1 MKTNKDY
8 KESLGSRGSRLLS
21 NDGQDLNKA
30 PHAQRSRR
38 QKLRDLLP
46 LFSDSAESLTPSV
59 DHESKAGKQQGGGI
73 GTVQDKWMGLSR
85 YLDESQQEGRW
96 KFEPAEYARVTTLV
110 DCPSGRLRFYWDVPG
125 PVPPPPTA
133 STSGTAGSEDG
144 LGEDING
151 SQYSPPAW
159 GIDLAFDG
167 GTIHYGPW
175 ADRQRVFL
183 QNMFFPRVFKTST
196 PAKRLIPG
204 QDRVPTMFRLFVEL
218 SSSTI
223 LRVPTREESKDR
235 MYRRRM
241 NDGEVRPFG
250 WIEVKAGPESTISY
264 NMSMVPGKDGWTNKL
279 NLDLKAPEVRS
290 SVNHG
295 LFWKADNQSLAC
307 DLSGPLKWNA
317 KHTWRFDAL
326 SRGLKLFA
334 LREHITLLTDLIG
347 DWSSGPPTEYST
359 FTPFVYE
366 IGLRFEDSYEVCV
379 NVNDQNIINNPS
391 DFEDNTFIILRGAG
405 GLRGSVVLDMTRFRP
420 DDSMVVFQ
428 VWLDDTSGQRNNVEL
443 GVRQPVW
450 NTWNSFLGP
459 EAGMK
464 LGSVEELR
472 LKGSYNFYS
481 TVEPGLVDTL
491 LLDVISAGLRLKLFG
506 FLIRYFLIVRENYFG
521 ENLHFKT
528 LEEWQKQREEGGA
541 PILADG
547 GAVVKSNDLDVILNV
562 DAKDCSVVLPKKI
575 YGAEEGLKLNVA
587 VVGMDMRFT
596 NYYMGLYLDFI
607 YCLRID

>member
-1 MKTNKDY
+1 
-8 KESLGSRGSRLLS
+8 
-21 NDGQDLNKA
+21 
-30 PHAQRSRR
+30 
-38 QKLRDLLP
+38 
-46 LFSDSAESLTPSV
+46 
-59 DHESKAGKQQGGGI
+59 
-73 GTVQDKWMGLSR
+73 MGLSR

-110 DCPSGRLRFYWDVPG
+110 DCPSGRLSFYWDVPG

-144 LGEDING
+144 LGEDINS

-491 LLDVISAGLRLKLFG
+491 LLDVIGAGLRLKLFG

-541 PILADG
+541 PTLADG

>member
-1 MKTNKDY
+1 
-8 KESLGSRGSRLLS
+8 
-21 NDGQDLNKA
+21 
-30 PHAQRSRR
+30 
-38 QKLRDLLP
+38 
-46 LFSDSAESLTPSV
+46 
-59 DHESKAGKQQGGGI
+59 
-73 GTVQDKWMGLSR
+73 MGLSR

-110 DCPSGRLRFYWDVPG
+110 DCPSGRLSFYWDVPG

-144 LGEDING
+144 LGEDINS

-235 MYRRRM
+235 MCRRRM

-491 LLDVISAGLRLKLFG
+491 LLDVIGAGLRLKLFG

-541 PILADG
+541 PTLADG